1 MQLVIIVESK
11 SGGGC
16 NLARSST
23 TDAESIIGQKVGAME
38 KKKTR
43 IVTEKGGAMAVCIYI
58 VGVIKR
64 RFRLL
69 KIDQ

>member
-1 MQLVIIVESK
+1 MQLVIIVELK

-23 TDAESIIGQKVGAME
+23 TDAESIAGQKVDVKE
-38 KKKTR
+38 KKTR
-43 IVTEKGGAMAVCIYI
+43 IVAEMEGAMAVCIYI

-64 RFRLL
+64 RTFLIV
-69 KIDQ
+69 KDH